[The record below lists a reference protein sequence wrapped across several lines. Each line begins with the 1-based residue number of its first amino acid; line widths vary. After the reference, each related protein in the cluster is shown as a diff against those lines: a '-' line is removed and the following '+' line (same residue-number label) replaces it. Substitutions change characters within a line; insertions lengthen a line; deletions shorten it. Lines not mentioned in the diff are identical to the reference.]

1 MISVNAENTV
11 RDLLKY
17 KEEVERK
24 LKRMVE
30 GFAYDVTLAAGENTP
45 IGNAADLD
53 AGLQGDGTAQN
64 RNYAYAYLRRA
75 IKTGIPAEVGFHQG
89 AWYYSATP
97 SSQFIPQIQAA
108 SDAADVVERAL
119 QSGYKVGD
127 VFYIVG
133 SGPGFSTFESGAN
146 LQSPEGIMKPTEE
159 LIQSTYKINLQNYYN
174 KG

>member
-30 GFAYDVTLAAGENTP
+30 GFAYDVTLAAGEKTP

-53 AGLQGDGTAQN
+53 AGLHDYGTAQN
-64 RNYAYAYLRRA
+64 RSYAYAYLRRA
-75 IKTGIPAEVGFHQG
+75 ANTGIPAEVGFHQG
-89 AWYYSATP
+89 AWYYSTTP
-97 SSQFIPQIQAA
+97 SSQFIPQIQDI
-108 SDAADVVERAL
+108 SDAADEVESAL

-127 VFYIVG
+127 VFYIVA

-146 LQSPEGIMKPTEE
+146 LQAPDGIMKPTEE
-159 LIQSTYKINLQNYYN
+159 LIQSTYKINLQDYYN
-174 KG
+174 RG